1 MLLTSMRKNNMTD
14 PAIVLG
20 HRYSKEQKASLEQ
33 FENVTIID
41 HEELNHRNLTC
52 SKPVV
57 MLQAKTDYVTW
68 ADCDAIFAGNC
79 QKYLTPDPDHIHIRM
94 RGLKENAMVFSH
106 YYNKDEEIKTG
117 IPRRILE
124 IWREDI
130 GESDKPKI
138 KTCASACFLS
148 LHTKHRPFIEK
159 WRDQMYEVLPDD
171 NVGVVDHR
179 SIAYFQTDESVLNSV
194 LCFSETAPPPTESY
208 KLDKDPNAFFV
219 HFVNHPKPWQMW
231 NSYTA
236 SHFDKTVAIMEWAI
250 DNGIKPPTLIPFSF
264 SRKFRMVNLMLAPFG
279 KTYSRIMKFLDSL
292 E

>member
-1 MLLTSMRKNNMTD
+1 MNRKINDITPEEWNQQLPLSGLDSNVDNVNAPFHYNTGNIECIESIEASMSTEAFKGY
-14 PAIVLG
+14 L
-20 HRYSKEQKASLEQ
+20 K
-33 FENVTIID
+33 
-41 HEELNHRNLTC
+41 
-52 SKPVV
+52 
-57 MLQAKTDYVTW
+57 
-68 ADCDAIFAGNC
+68 GNC